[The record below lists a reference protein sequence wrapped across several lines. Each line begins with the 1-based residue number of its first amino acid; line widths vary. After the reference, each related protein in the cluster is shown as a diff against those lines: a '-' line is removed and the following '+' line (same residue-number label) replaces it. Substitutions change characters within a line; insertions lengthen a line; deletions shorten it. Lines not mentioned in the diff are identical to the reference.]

1 LGWDTRGRKFGDLEV
16 WQADFVIDRTFG
28 ALRIPLEP
36 STSMDSFKRFSHP
49 LCSHSLVSRFV
60 SSCLNQAIS
69 LKSHQRYTQ
78 IRLAKG
84 IQMTSEVLAKRL
96 AAMSV
101 SERITALSRIYSR
114 LTVCTSELF
123 IPDRAKGKEQL
134 VIAMLHGINELHH
147 TLANSLVAYLT
158 DEGKAFP
165 VETLSKQLEEIA
177 SEFRLQDMLR
187 WSVESVLG
195 E

>member
-1 LGWDTRGRKFGDLEV
+1 
-16 WQADFVIDRTFG
+16 
-28 ALRIPLEP
+28 
-36 STSMDSFKRFSHP
+36 
-49 LCSHSLVSRFV
+49 
-60 SSCLNQAIS
+60 
-69 LKSHQRYTQ
+69 
-78 IRLAKG
+78 
-84 IQMTSEVLAKRL
+84 MTSEVLAKRL